1 MAILSKIR
9 ENTILV
15 LVVISLGIALFVM
28 MDMQSGN
35 QGGAVRPAMG
45 EVGDR
50 TVDRNDFERT
60 LSAVFS
66 GGDPFQN
73 RDQLWNFYLSEGV
86 ILNEAD
92 ALGLEVSEQELQQ
105 LTFGPNYSPVIRRNF
120 GNPQTGQ
127 IDPAQLAPIQEIVE
141 QGDRA
146 IDQAIADG
154 QLRPTFKD
162 FWKYQTREIVAQR
175 TQDKLSA
182 MVSRALYAPSWQAQ
196 EVANY
201 QVNTRNLAYIQIPF
215 DEIDNADVSVS
226 DADIDAYIA
235 ENRSL
240 YVRPEEQRV
249 INYLVFDV
257 LPSAQDSAAL
267 RDAMAETK
275 QQFIETDNDST
286 FVLTSNGTID
296 RGTLPREQLSAVIA
310 DELLENM
317 EVGEVYGPYVEGTAY
332 KLTKLLEREEIAETA
347 NSRHILIST
356 QPQPGQ
362 LTTLTMDEAQ
372 SRADSLAQVLRR
384 GGDWDAL
391 AAEFSS
397 DPGSKDNG
405 GLYEDTTPGS
415 FVPEYDD
422 ILFRT
427 GVIGQIYTAKTQFG
441 VHVIE
446 VLSRSEE
453 TAPRA
458 KTATVV
464 EPIIPSNAT
473 EDQVRQR
480 AQSFLAEH
488 GSGIESLQEAV
499 QNTPGLSIQRS
510 EPLTINGY
518 NIANLGIGQEVRDM
532 VCFAFAANTGEVS
545 DRLYVFANTEEFYN
559 DKYVIAAQDEIF
571 PAGLATA
578 ASVREDLTPI
588 VANRLKGEMI
598 ASQISQAG
606 SLAALA
612 QQFSVEVD
620 TLNAISMATPSL
632 PNIGAEPKVLAAAFT
647 ATTNQL
653 SNPVIGNNGVYVLQP
668 FTELSNN
675 SSGNLPGARTQL
687 NSTAR
692 TAVNNSLLT
701 ALRQNT
707 SITDDRADADCQ

>member
-28 MDMQSGN
+28 MDMQGGN

-50 TVDRNDFERT
+50 SVDRNEFERT

-86 ILNEAD
+86 ILNESEAI
-92 ALGLEVSEQELQQ
+92 GLEVSEQELQQ

-127 IDPAQLAPIQEIVE
+127 VDPAQLAPIQEIVE

-146 IDQAIADG
+146 IQDAIDQR
-154 QLRPTFKD
+154 QLGPSFRD
-162 FWKYQTREIVAQR
+162 FWKYQNREIVAQR
-175 TQDKLSA
+175 TQEKLSA

-196 EVANY
+196 EVANN
-201 QVNTRNLAYIQIPF
+201 QVNTRNLAYVQIPF

-226 DADIDAYIA
+226 DAEIDAYIA

-249 INYLVFDV
+249 LNYLVFDV
-257 LPSAQDSAAL
+257 FPSVQDSADL
-267 RDAMAETK
+267 RTQMLGEKAE
-275 QQFIETDNDST
+275 FESADSDSS
-286 FVLTSNGTID
+286 FVLTRNGTID
-296 RGTLPREQLSAVIA
+296 ANTLPRAQLSDVIA

-317 EVGEVYGPYVEGTAY
+317 EVGQVYGPYVEGTAY
-332 KLTKLLEREEIAETA
+332 KLTKLLEREVLAETA

-362 LTTLTMDEAQ
+362 PAITMDEAQ
-372 SRADSLAQVLRR
+372 SRADSLARVLRN
-384 GGDWDAL
+384 GGDWDVL

-397 DPGSKDNG
+397 DPGSKDKG

-415 FVPEYDD
+415 FVPAYDN

-427 GVIGQIYTAKTQFG
+427 GNIGQIYTAETQFG

-446 VLSRSEE
+446 VLSRSAE
-453 TAPRA
+453 TAPRV

-464 EPIIPSNAT
+464 EPIIPSNNT
-473 EDQVRQR
+473 EEQVRQR
-480 AQSFLAEH
+480 AQGFLAEH
-488 GSGIESLQEAV
+488 GSDMESLREAAD
-499 QNTPGLSIQRS
+499 NTPDLSIQRS
-510 EPLTINGY
+510 EAMTINGY
-518 NIANLGIGQEVRDM
+518 SIANLGIGQEVRDM
-532 VCFAFAANTGEVS
+532 VCFAFSARTGEVS

-559 DKYVIAAQDEIF
+559 DKYVIAAQGDVY

-578 ASVREDLTPI
+578 ASLRDDLTPV
-588 VANRLKGEMI
+588 VANRLKGDMI
-598 ASQISQAG
+598 ASQIGQAG

-612 QQFSVEVD
+612 QQFSVEID
-620 TLNAISMATPSL
+620 TLSGVSMATPSL
-632 PNIGAEPKVLAAAFT
+632 PNIGTEPKVLAAAFSV
-647 ATTNQL
+647 ATQQL
-653 SNPVIGNNGVYVLQP
+653 SSPVIGNNGVYVLQP
-668 FTELSNN
+668 LTELSNN
-675 SSGNLPGARTQL
+675 SSGNLPGARTQI

-692 TAVNNSLLT
+692 TAANNALLS
-701 ALRQNT
+701 ALRQNST
-707 SITDDRADADCQ
+707 ITDDRADADCQ